1 MNNKS
6 YTIFQ
11 AMELIKDNKALI
23 FEIRDIKEKNGWYD
37 HMLLIPV
44 KGAVGNYGL
53 QFYLKLVDTVD
64 EPKWITENYIPLSE
78 KVQWYISS
86 LTKEDIQKSIDKI
99 GVRNRY
105 N

>member
-1 MNNKS
+1 MEDKS

-11 AMELIKDNKALI
+11 VMELIKDNKKLI
-23 FEIRDIKEKNGWYD
+23 FEIRNPKEKDGWYE

-44 KGAVGNYGL
+44 KGISGNYGL
-53 QFYLKLVDTVD
+53 QFYLKLVDTVN

-78 KVQWYISS
+78 KVQWYVSE
-86 LTKEDIQKSIDKI
+86 LTRDDIQKSIDKI

>member
-1 MNNKS
+1 MNDTS

-11 AMELIKDNKALI
+11 VMELIKDNKNLI
-23 FEIRDIKEKNGWYD
+23 FEIRVEKEKDGWYD

-44 KGAVGNYGL
+44 KGIGGNYGL

-78 KVQWYISS
+78 KVKWYISP
-86 LTKEDIQKSIDKI
+86 LTREYIQKSIDEI

-105 N
+105 